1 MTIPRNLAQLGNDA
15 EMLKSNK
22 LFKNTPRS
30 LLVFYVLVSYVVL
43 QFCWWFYLLFDLNNQ
58 IYDLQFSLSDFYN
71 HGVESEVVLRKN
83 LIQKHWMILGEGLVF
98 ILLLLLGIIQTRKSF
113 RRETLVIRQQ
123 KNFLLSVTHE
133 LKSPIASVKLY
144 LQTLEKRELDRSK
157 QIDLLQKAIIE
168 SNRLDHLVEN
178 ILVAAQIDNHV
189 LLIQKE
195 NANLSEFIRNF
206 LTECNEKY
214 SITLESEIQNNIFLH
229 FDSIAFR
236 SILVNLFENAVKY
249 SNESP
254 EISLKLWTSSNSVF
268 ISISDQGIGIQEDE
282 KLRVFDKFFRSGNE
296 ETRQS
301 KGTGLGLYIVKYL
314 VELHQGKIS
323 VSSNTPKGSI
333 FELQFHIN

>member
-1 MTIPRNLAQLGNDA
+1 
-15 EMLKSNK
+15 MLKSNNP
-22 LFKNTPRS
+22 FKNTPRS

-58 IYDLQFSLSDFYN
+58 IYDLRISLSDFID
-71 HGVESEVVLRKN
+71 HGVESEILLRKK
-83 LIQKHWMILGEGLVF
+83 LSQKHWMILGEGLVF

-113 RRETLVIRQQ
+113 RRETRLIRQQ

-144 LQTLEKRELDRSK
+144 LQTLEKRDLDRPK
-157 QIDLLQKAIIE
+157 QIELLQKAIIE
-168 SNRLDHLVEN
+168 SNRLDQLVEN
-178 ILVAAQIDNHV
+178 ILVVAQIDNHV

-206 LTECNEKY
+206 LNEFIEKHGFT
-214 SITLESEIQNNIFLH
+214 IKSEIENNLFMR

-249 SNESP
+249 SNSSP
-254 EISLKLWTSSNSVF
+254 DISVKLWTVSNTIF
-268 ISISDQGIGIQEDE
+268 ISIADQGIGIQDDE
-282 KLRVFDKFFRSGNE
+282 KLRVFEKFFRSGNE

-301 KGTGLGLYIVKYL
+301 KGTGLGLFIVKYL
-314 VELHQGKIS
+314 VEHHQGSIS
-323 VSSNTPKGSI
+323 ITSNTPKGSI
-333 FELQFHIN
+333 FELQFITNTY

>member
-195 NANLSEFIRNF
+195 KANLSEFIRNF
-206 LTECNEKY
+206 LTEFNEKY
-214 SITLESEIQNNIFLH
+214 NITLESKIQNNIFLH

-236 SILVNLFENAVKY
+236 SILVNLF
-249 SNESP
+249 
-254 EISLKLWTSSNSVF
+254 
-268 ISISDQGIGIQEDE
+268 
-282 KLRVFDKFFRSGNE
+282 
-296 ETRQS
+296 
-301 KGTGLGLYIVKYL
+301 
-314 VELHQGKIS
+314 
-323 VSSNTPKGSI
+323 
-333 FELQFHIN
+333 

>member
-1 MTIPRNLAQLGNDA
+1 MV
-15 EMLKSNK
+15 KSHT

-30 LLVFYVLVSYVVL
+30 LLVFYVLVSYVVI

-58 IYDLQFSLSDFYN
+58 IYDLQFSLSDFIN
-71 HGVESEVVLRKN
+71 HGAESEIALRKN
-83 LIQKHWMILGEGLVF
+83 LSQKHWMILGEGLVF

-113 RRETLVIRQQ
+113 RRETRVIRQQ

-133 LKSPIASVKLY
+133 LKSPIAAVKLY
-144 LQTLEKRELDRSK
+144 LQTLEKRELDRPK
-157 QIDLLQKAIIE
+157 QIELLQKAIIE
-168 SNRLDHLVEN
+168 SNRLDQLVEN

-189 LLIQKE
+189 LLVQKE
-195 NANLSEFIRNF
+195 NSDLSEYIRNF
-206 LTECNEKY
+206 INEFSDKHCITIKTEIE
-214 SITLESEIQNNIFLH
+214 NNLFLR

-249 SNESP
+249 SHSSP
-254 EISLKLWTSSNSVF
+254 EISVKLWAASNSIF
-268 ISISDQGIGIQEDE
+268 ISIADQGIGIQDDE

-314 VELHQGKIS
+314 VELHQGSIS
-323 VSSNTPKGSI
+323 VSPNKPKGSI
-333 FELQFHIN
+333 FELQFLTN